1 MKALTL
7 VAVSA
12 VLAGTARAQTPAPQP
27 TPVPCWGMAGLEIG
41 QSRAIAFQRMARL
54 DKPKSTV
61 TNDLKV
67 LHSPVGRPWRVEVTF
82 NSPADEAK
90 VVLLHYVVT
99 PPKNLLEGL
108 LERYGKATVAPADPS
123 STFWNDPRCG
133 LVIRYKTVL
142 SETGQP
148 AQEEVW
154 VEPQGSRPGRKSP

>member
-1 MKALTL
+1 MRALTL

-12 VLAGTARAQTPAPQP
+12 VLAGTARAETPAPQP

-41 QSRAIAFQRMARL
+41 QSRALAFERMAKL

-61 TNDLKV
+61 TTELKV
-67 LHSPVGRPWRVEVTF
+67 FHTPANRPWTVEVTF
-82 NSPADEAK
+82 DGAGEKAK
-90 VVLLHYVVT
+90 VVLLHYVVR

-123 STFWNDPRCG
+123 STFWTDPRCG
-133 LVIRYKTVL
+133 LLIRYKTGL

-154 VEPQGSRPGRKSP
+154 VEPQGSKAGKKSS